1 MATFP
6 YTIGESAPL
15 GFPVFQYDGTPLP
28 TDGLAVRLVVYL
40 TGEDLILPGTWES
53 GPIDIG
59 AGPVIHPSIASFAVT
74 PESLPL
80 AAKPYSC
87 GLQIDDGS
95 GWRTIDTNLIDVRRP

>member
-6 YTIGESAPL
+6 YTIGESGTL

-28 TDGLAVRLVVYL
+28 TDGLGVRLVVYL
-40 TGEDLILPGTWES
+40 PGADLILTGTWES
-53 GPIDIG
+53 GSIDIG
-59 AGPVIHPSIASFAVT
+59 NGPVIHSSIASFAVT
-74 PESLPL
+74 PENMPL

-95 GWRTIDTNLIDVRRP
+95 GWRTIDTHLIDARRP

>member
-6 YTIGESAPL
+6 YTIGESGTL

-28 TDGLAVRLVVYL
+28 TDGLGVRLVVYL
-40 TGEDLILPGTWES
+40 PGADLILTGTWES
-53 GPIDIG
+53 GSIDIG
-59 AGPVIHPSIASFAVT
+59 NGPVIHSSIASFAVT
-74 PESLPL
+74 PENMPL

-95 GWRTIDTNLIDVRRP
+95 GWRTIDTHLIDVRRP

>member
-6 YTIGESAPL
+6 YTIGESGAL

-28 TDGLAVRLVVYL
+28 TDGLGVRLVVYL
-40 TGEDLILPGTWES
+40 PGADLILTGTWES
-53 GPIDIG
+53 GSIDIG
-59 AGPVIHPSIASFAVT
+59 NGPVIHPSIASFAAT

-95 GWRTIDTNLIDVRRP
+95 GWRTIDTHLIDVRRP

>member
-6 YTIGESAPL
+6 YTIGESGTL

-28 TDGLAVRLVVYL
+28 TDGLGVRLVVYL
-40 TGEDLILPGTWES
+40 PGADLILTGTWES
-53 GPIDIG
+53 GTIDVG
-59 AGPVIHPSIASFAVT
+59 SGPVILPSIASFAVT

-95 GWRTIDTNLIDVRRP
+95 GWRTIDTHLIDVRRP